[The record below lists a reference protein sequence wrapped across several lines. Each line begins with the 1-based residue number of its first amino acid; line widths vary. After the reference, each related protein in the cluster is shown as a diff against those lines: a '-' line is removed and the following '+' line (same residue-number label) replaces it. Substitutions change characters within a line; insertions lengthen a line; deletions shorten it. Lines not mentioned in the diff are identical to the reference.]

1 MRACCVLCT
10 VSVKSVFSND
20 IAPLLC
26 WFVQYRMA
34 DVCWTHT
41 MPPLRIVF
49 VRLMNDV
56 PADYN
61 ACVASNGVNQPNSED
76 ILKRLQYDAKSSGVS
91 IDFIY
96 LAITASKKSTFV
108 A

>member
-1 MRACCVLCT
+1 
-10 VSVKSVFSND
+10 
-20 IAPLLC
+20 
-26 WFVQYRMA
+26 
-34 DVCWTHT
+34 

-49 VRLMNDV
+49 VRLMNDA

-91 IDFIY
+91 RAAGRLWLQAVSLDFIYRY